1 MAQARCTKGHI
12 YDSEIY
18 DHCPYCDHEQVTI
31 NFGQGTGEPDPNNV
45 GKSVPVSIIEPEQI
59 KKTVPPGSF
68 LAKQDE
74 IKPTRPVFSSQC
86 DFEPVV
92 AWLVCVHGHDLGID
106 YRLTPKTNTIG
117 RGSGMDVRIKGDDT
131 ISSDTHAK
139 IDYDVLNND
148 FYLLPANNRNTIY
161 CNSVPVY
168 AALKLN
174 AYDRIRF
181 GQSELLFVPFCN
193 DKFAW
198 PAGDKGE

>member
-1 MAQARCTKGHI
+1 MAQARCSKGHI
-12 YDSEIY
+12 YDSEVY

-31 NFGQGTGEPDPNNV
+31 RFDQNEV
-45 GKSVPVSIIEPEQI
+45 EKSVPVSTIEPEII
-59 KKTVPPGSF
+59 KKTVPPASVRE
-68 LAKQDE
+68 KQDE
-74 IKPTRPVFSSQC
+74 IKPTRPVFSSQGS
-86 DFEPVV
+86 FEPVV
-92 AWLVCVHGHDLGID
+92 AWLVCVQGHDLGID

-117 RGSGMDVRIKGDDT
+117 RGSEMDIRIKGDDT

-161 CNSVPVY
+161 CNNVPVY

-174 AYDRIRF
+174 AYDKIRF
-181 GQSELLFVPFCN
+181 GQTEVLFVPFCN

-198 PAGDKGE
+198 PTHGKGE